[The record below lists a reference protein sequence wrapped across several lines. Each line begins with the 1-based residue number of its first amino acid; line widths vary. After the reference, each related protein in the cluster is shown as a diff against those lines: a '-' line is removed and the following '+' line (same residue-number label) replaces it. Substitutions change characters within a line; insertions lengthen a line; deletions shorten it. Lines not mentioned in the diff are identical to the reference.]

1 MQYLNYASAL
11 NLAEALISLDITMK
25 NTALIPNESK
35 LMEYQMAQESAQ
47 HHDNLVWTVSTL
59 TWGVSSVLL
68 GFVLN
73 NVEENTLNYVIL
85 LFCLIGIFLIIC
97 SWMFA
102 RQFRNIRNQKYR
114 RCKVLERELGFLQH
128 TKTEHPVGSQS
139 FWYSGVMV
147 LFLVTWGAVS
157 LQVVSELV
165 TEFLK

>member
-1 MQYLNYASAL
+1 
-11 NLAEALISLDITMK
+11 MK
-25 NTALIPNESK
+25 NTAIIPNENK

-73 NVEENTLNYVIL
+73 NIEENSLNSVIL
-85 LFCLIGIFLIIC
+85 LFCLIGVFLIIC

-114 RCKVLERELGFLQH
+114 RCKVLESQLGLLQH
-128 TKTEHPVGSQS
+128 TKTEHPAGSQS

-147 LFLVTWGAVS
+147 FFLITWGVVS
-157 LQVVSELV
+157 LQVLSGLV
-165 TEFLK
+165 TTFL

>member
-1 MQYLNYASAL
+1 
-11 NLAEALISLDITMK
+11 MK

-114 RCKVLERELGFLQH
+114 RCKALERELGLLQH

-157 LQVVSELV
+157 LQVLSEFV
-165 TEFLK
+165 TAFIK

>member
-1 MQYLNYASAL
+1 
-11 NLAEALISLDITMK
+11 MK
-25 NTALIPNESK
+25 NNALTPTDSK

-73 NVEENTLNYVIL
+73 NVEDKSLNYVIL
-85 LFCLIGIFLIIC
+85 LFCLIGIFLIVC
-97 SWMFA
+97 SWKFA
-102 RQFRNIRNQKYR
+102 RQFRQIRNQKYK
-114 RCKVLERELGFLQH
+114 RCKVLESELGLLQH
-128 TKTEHPVGSQS
+128 TKTEHPIGSQS

-157 LQVVSELV
+157 LQVLSELSQH
-165 TEFLK
+165 FLGVSFL